1 MSQSLGFITHM
12 IKSFIDD
19 PRQFLH
25 LPRHSSVFLYILP
38 LLLGDWYMRRNER
51 SISIFDTRFRHVF
64 YLVILLADLYFLAKI
79 NFGSSQFIYFQF

>member
-1 MSQSLGFITHM
+1 
-12 IKSFIDD
+12 
-19 PRQFLH
+19 
-25 LPRHSSVFLYILP
+25 